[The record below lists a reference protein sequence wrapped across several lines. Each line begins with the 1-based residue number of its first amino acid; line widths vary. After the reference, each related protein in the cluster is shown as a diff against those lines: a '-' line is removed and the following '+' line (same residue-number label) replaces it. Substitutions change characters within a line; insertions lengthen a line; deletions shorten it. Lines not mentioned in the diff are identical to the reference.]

1 MPFAKAR
8 ERDAKIR
15 RSIQERA
22 EKEKA
27 RREIAEMT
35 KQVYEEVRLT
45 NQVSHLPKPQRS
57 RGLIISYLTL
67 HFPSVVRSLLW
78 KLR

>member
-1 MPFAKAR
+1 MHATFSTKAR

-35 KQVYEEVRLT
+35 KQVYEEVR
-45 NQVSHLPKPQRS
+45 NFFRPSQRG
-57 RGLIISYLTL
+57 RLIG
-67 HFPSVVRSLLW
+67 H
-78 KLR
+78 